1 MKINWKI
8 LLVLVLVLSFWL
20 RFYHLD
26 KIPGSL
32 NPDEKFNGYLAY
44 SLLTTG
50 KDLWGNF
57 WPLTTRTFGSWTLIG
72 MPLVMIPSVAI
83 LGLSEMAER
92 IPGVILGLFGTG
104 LIFWVSN
111 LLFKS
116 KRTAL
121 LAALFYAL
129 SPWGIFLS
137 RISHE
142 TVLGFTIFLLALGT
156 FLSGQVIW
164 AGLFFGLSLLTH
176 YAYFIFTPLF
186 LAGLVFIYRRQWK
199 SLLIFTPFFLVVGL
213 GILRGSIGEVKDLGI
228 FDSRDLIYW
237 RVERFR
243 NDQAHPLSDPLVKFH
258 TKYLGISYQLAQ
270 NYLAVF
276 SPTYLFD
283 KGGEGLFHNLG
294 FYGQLYLYDAV
305 FILAGIIFL
314 AKQGGTSAKIILL
327 WILISPLA
335 SIFTK
340 DNPNSTRLY
349 PLLGGLIFLSSF
361 GAAKLLKN
369 YFIIIGASLATIV
382 LVFWFL
388 EAYFV
393 HFNVQRVRFL
403 NFGYKE
409 AALVAQKYPD
419 KKIVM
424 VGPENFAYISFLFYN
439 HYSPDLFRKEVSYY
453 APKTSGFQ
461 FVKSFNKFEFKEK
474 IDRSELSS
482 DTLYIDYAKPWDN
495 KNLISFPWG
504 EALFT
509 FFTKEEVSGN

>member
-1 MKINWKI
+1 
-8 LLVLVLVLSFWL
+8 
-20 RFYHLD
+20 
-26 KIPGSL
+26 
-32 NPDEKFNGYLAY
+32 
-44 SLLTTG
+44 
-50 KDLWGNF
+50 
-57 WPLTTRTFGSWTLIG
+57 
-72 MPLVMIPSVAI
+72 MIPSVAI
-83 LGLSEMAER
+83 FGLSEMAER
-92 IPGVILGLFGTG
+92 TPGVVLGVLGTG
-104 LIFWVSN
+104 LISWVSW
-111 LLFKS
+111 LLFKN
-116 KRTAL
+116 KRAAL
-121 LAALFYAL
+121 LAAFFYAL

-142 TVLGFTIFLLALGT
+142 TVLGFTVFLLALGA
-156 FLSGQVIW
+156 FLSGNIFL

-186 LAGLVFIYRRQWK
+186 LAGLIFIYRQRWK
-199 SLLIFTPFFLVVGL
+199 ALLIFAPFFLVVGL
-213 GILRGSIGEVKDLGI
+213 GILRGSISEVKDLGI
-228 FDSRDLIYW
+228 FDSRDLLYW

-243 NDQAHPLSDPLVKFH
+243 NDQAHLLSDPLLKFH

-276 SPTYLFD
+276 SPSYLFD

-294 FYGQLYLYDAV
+294 LYGQLYLYDAV

-314 AKQGGTSAKIILL
+314 ARRGGTSAKIILL

-349 PLLGGLIFLSSF
+349 PLLGGLLLLSSF

-369 YFIIIGASLATIV
+369 RFLIIGSSLIVTI

-388 EAYFV
+388 ETYFV
-393 HFNVQRVRFL
+393 HLNVQRLRFL
-403 NFGYKE
+403 NYGYKE

-419 KKIVM
+419 KKIVV

-439 HYSPDLFRKEVSYY
+439 HYSPNLFRNEVVYY
-453 APKTSGFQ
+453 PAKTSGFQ
-461 FVKSFNKFEFKEK
+461 FVKSFDKFEFREK
-474 IDRSELSS
+474 IDRNQLSP

-504 EALFT
+504 EPLFT
-509 FFTKEEVSGN
+509 FFTKEEVNGS